1 MRYLIRMKYPILY
14 SFKRCPYAMRA
25 RMALKLA
32 DITCEIREVSL
43 SNKPNHMLKISPKGT
58 VPVLILKD
66 KIIDESIDIINW
78 VISKTDIFKE
88 NLDQNKLELSDEM
101 ICIFDDKFKYHLDR
115 YKYSNRYKDADL
127 EFHRSECKKLLVSL
141 EHLISNNVWFFGDK
155 LNKLDI
161 SILPFIRQF
170 KIADIDWFDSQKDI
184 PKVKGVLDNFL
195 ESKLFI
201 EIMHNYKIWEEG
213 SDSVYF
219 PAKNL

>member
-1 MRYLIRMKYPILY
+1 
-14 SFKRCPYAMRA
+14 MRA

-66 KIIDESIDIINW
+66 KIIDESIDVINW

-161 SILPFIRQF
+161 SILPFI
-170 KIADIDWFDSQKDI
+170 
-184 PKVKGVLDNFL
+184 
-195 ESKLFI
+195 
-201 EIMHNYKIWEEG
+201 
-213 SDSVYF
+213 
-219 PAKNL
+219 

>member
-1 MRYLIRMKYPILY
+1 MKYPILY

-184 PKVKGVLDNFL
+184 PKIKGVLDNFL

-201 EIMHNYKIWEEG
+201 EIMHNYKVWEEG

>member
-1 MRYLIRMKYPILY
+1 MKYPILY

-184 PKVKGVLDNFL
+184 PKVKEVLDNFL

-201 EIMHNYKIWEEG
+201 EIMHNYKVWEEEA
-213 SDSVYF
+213 DSVYF

>member
-1 MRYLIRMKYPILY
+1 
-14 SFKRCPYAMRA
+14 MRA

-184 PKVKGVLDNFL
+184 PKIKGVLDNFL

-201 EIMHNYKIWEEG
+201 EIMHNYKVWEEG
-213 SDSVYF
+213 SDLVYF

>member
-1 MRYLIRMKYPILY
+1 
-14 SFKRCPYAMRA
+14 MRA

>member
-1 MRYLIRMKYPILY
+1 
-14 SFKRCPYAMRA
+14 MRA

-66 KIIDESIDIINW
+66 KIIDESIDVINW

-201 EIMHNYKIWEEG
+201 EIMHNYKVWEEG

>member
-1 MRYLIRMKYPILY
+1 
-14 SFKRCPYAMRA
+14 MRA

-201 EIMHNYKIWEEG
+201 EIMHNYKVWEEG

>member
-1 MRYLIRMKYPILY
+1 MKYPILY

-43 SNKPNHMLKISPKGT
+43 SNKPNQMLKISPKGT

-141 EHLISNNVWFFGDK
+141 ENLISNNVWFFGDK

-184 PKVKGVLDNFL
+184 PKVKRVLDNFL

-201 EIMHNYKIWEEG
+201 EIMHNYKVWEEG
-213 SDSVYF
+213 SDLVYF

>member
-1 MRYLIRMKYPILY
+1 MKYPILY

-66 KIIDESIDIINW
+66 KIIDESIDVINW

-184 PKVKGVLDNFL
+184 PKVKEVLDNFL

-201 EIMHNYKIWEEG
+201 EIMHNYKVWEEEA
-213 SDSVYF
+213 DSVYF

>member
-1 MRYLIRMKYPILY
+1 
-14 SFKRCPYAMRA
+14 MRA

-66 KIIDESIDIINW
+66 KIIDESIDVINW

-184 PKVKGVLDNFL
+184 PKVKEVLDNFL

-201 EIMHNYKIWEEG
+201 EIMHNYKVWEEEA
-213 SDSVYF
+213 DSVYF

>member
-1 MRYLIRMKYPILY
+1 
-14 SFKRCPYAMRA
+14 MRA

-78 VISKTDIFKE
+78 VISKTEIFKE

-201 EIMHNYKIWEEG
+201 EIMHNYKVWEEG

-219 PAKNL
+219 PVKNL

>member
-1 MRYLIRMKYPILY
+1 MKYPILY
-14 SFKRCPYAMRA
+14 SFKRCPYAIRA

-201 EIMHNYKIWEEG
+201 EIMHNYKVWEEG